1 MTEKGGKVLV
11 AMSGGVDSSAAALL
25 LKQQGFEVEGASM
38 RLLDDSVSESA
49 SSGISDAEAAAKRLG
64 IPFHVFDCRA
74 EFRREVIQNF
84 ISVYKNGATPNPCI
98 VCNRKLKFGLFL
110 DRALE
115 LGFDFI
121 ATGHYAVTGFENGR
135 HTLSKGADKSK
146 DQSYVLYGMT
156 QKQLAHTLFP
166 LGKLTKTEVRA
177 LAEASGLLNAR
188 KSESQDICFVPDGK
202 YAEFIEKETG
212 EKNLP
217 GNFVDAKGKILG
229 IHKGMI
235 NYTTGQRKHLGIS
248 LPPEA
253 ETLYVCGKNA
263 KTNTVLLGTGKQL
276 ERKELTANECN
287 LIAYDIISEPL
298 RCCAKFRYRQ
308 PEQPVTVEQTG
319 EASLKITF
327 DAPQRGIA
335 PGQSVVLYDGE
346 RVLGGG
352 IIE

>member
-25 LKQQGFEVEGASM
+25 LKRQGFEVEGAVM
-38 RLLDDSVSESA
+38 RLLDDSLSESA
-49 SSGISDAEAAAKRLG
+49 ASDISDAETAAKRLG

-110 DRALE
+110 DRALW

-135 HTLSKGADKSK
+135 YTLSKGADKSK

-166 LGKLTKTEVRA
+166 LGKLTKAEVRM
-177 LAEASGLLNAR
+177 LAEEKGLLNAR

-202 YAEFIEKETG
+202 YAQFIEKETG

-217 GNFVDAKGKILG
+217 GSFVDAKGKILG
-229 IHKGMI
+229 THKGMI
-235 NYTTGQRKHLGIS
+235 NYTIGQRKHLGIS

-263 KTNTVLLGTGKQL
+263 KSNTVLLGTGKQL
-276 ERKELTANECN
+276 ERKELTAKECN
-287 LIAYDIISEPL
+287 LIVYDILSEPL
-298 RCCAKFRYRQ
+298 HCCAKFRYRQ

>member
-1 MTEKGGKVLV
+1 MSTFQDIDNLMQHFLAKKGPAGFCIAVTRGEETVYEQYYGYADVAETKPLSPEHVFRQYSMTKPL
-11 AMSGGVDSSAAALL
+11 AALCGL
-25 LKQQGFEVEGASM
+25 IQLERGVF
-38 RLLDDSVSESA
+38 LLDDPISAYLPEYKHMQVQVMGEDGKWELRES
-49 SSGISDAEAAAKRLG
+49 K
-64 IPFHVFDCRA
+64 
-74 EFRREVIQNF
+74 
-84 ISVYKNGATPNPCI
+84 TP
-98 VCNRKLKFGLFL
+98 
-110 DRALE
+110 
-115 LGFDFI
+115 
-121 ATGHYAVTGFENGR
+121 VTLR
-135 HTLSKGADKSK
+135 HAFTMG
-146 DQSYVLYGMT
+146 VGM
-156 QKQLAHTLFP
+156 LAHDGSPTDTYNQEIHEK
-166 LGKLTKTEVRA
+166 LGGKKLCNKYDHLTEVRA

-202 YAEFIEKETG
+202 YAQFIEKETG

-217 GNFVDAKGKILG
+217 GSFVDAKGKILG

-276 ERKELTANECN
+276 ERKELTAKECN
-287 LIAYDIISEPL
+287 LIVCDMLSEPL
-298 RCCAKFRYRQ
+298 HCCAKFRYRQ